1 MNAKWLLLA
10 PAVAAATVLL
20 EGRAL
25 AQQASGFA
33 LDRFDPAPAGSEW
46 FALDSLD
53 LRGNLRPA
61 AGLVADYAYKPLV
74 IYNTDGSVRSAVVR
88 DQLFLHVAAS
98 VVLADRLRLAL
109 NLPVA
114 AYQDGDGATLDNVA
128 IQAPTKPALGDLRL
142 DADARLFGTTGEPF
156 TFAAGAQ
163 VFLPTGDRALFA
175 GDGGVRV
182 APHLL
187 AAGEAG
193 FFAYAASVGFMV
205 HTQQQAFVGN
215 VMGDE
220 LLLEGAVGAKVADRH
235 VLIGAEVYGRTDLT
249 DAGAVFAR
257 HQSPLEALF
266 GAHATT
272 GDWRFGAGAGP
283 GFTRGF
289 GSPELRVVGSIEFAP
304 AAPAAVPAPPPDRD
318 GDGVP
323 DSEDACPDEPGER
336 TDDPKTNGCPAAAPV
351 ADKDKD
357 GVPDE
362 SDACPD
368 VPGVKTDDP
377 KTNGCPSDRD
387 HDGVAD
393 TEDACPDTPGV
404 KTDDPKTNGCPP
416 DPDRDKDGIP
426 NEQDACPDTP
436 GSPNPDPSKNGCPR
450 AIVQQGQIKILDQVK
465 FRTASAVILPES
477 DGILGAVLKI
487 LNDHPEIQQV
497 SIEGH
502 TDNRGGA
509 AYNHG
514 LSQKR
519 AASVVKWLVSHGVEA
534 ARLTSVG
541 YGQERPLD
549 TNATDEGR
557 QNNRR
562 VEFHIVRG
570 P

>member
-1 MNAKWLLLA
+1 MNAKWLLLL
-10 PAVAAATVLL
+10 PAATVSTVLF

-25 AQQASGFA
+25 AQASGFA

-61 AGLVADYAYKPLV
+61 AGVIADYAHKPLV
-74 IYNTDGSVRSAVVR
+74 IYNPDGSERSAVVK

-98 VVLADRLRLAL
+98 VVFADRLRLAL

-114 AYQDGDGATLDNVA
+114 AFQDGDGGAINGVT

-142 DADARLFGTTGEPF
+142 DADVRLFGSKGDTITL
-156 TFAAGAQ
+156 AMGAQ

-182 APHLL
+182 APHLVV
-187 AAGEAG
+187 AGEVGA
-193 FFAYAASVGFMV
+193 FAYAASAGFMV

-215 VMGDE
+215 AIGDE
-220 LLLEGAVGAKVADRH
+220 LILQGAIGVKLADGH
-235 VLIGAEVYGRTDLT
+235 VLVGPEVFGRTDLT
-249 DAGAVFAR
+249 DPGVIFAR
-257 HQSPLEALF
+257 DQSPLEALF
-266 GAHATT
+266 GAHVTA
-272 GDWRFGAGAGP
+272 GDWRFGAGAGH
-283 GFTRGF
+283 GFTEGF
-289 GSPELRVVGSIEFAP
+289 GSPEVRVVGSIEFAP
-304 AAPAAVPAPPPDRD
+304 AMPVAAPEEPPPDRD

-323 DSEDACPDEPGER
+323 DAVDACPDEPGER
-336 TDDPKTNGCPAAAPV
+336 TEDPKTNGCPAAAPV

-357 GVPDE
+357 GVPDD

-377 KTNGCPSDRD
+377 KTNGCPPDRD

-393 TEDACPDTPGV
+393 ADDACPDVAGV

-426 NEQDACPDTP
+426 NDKDACPDTP

-450 AIVQQGQIKILDQVK
+450 AVVQQGQIKILDQVK
-465 FRTASAVILPES
+465 FRTGSAVILPES

-487 LNDHPEIQQV
+487 LTDHPEIKQV
-497 SIEGH
+497 SVEGH

-509 AYNHG
+509 QFNQT
-514 LSQKR
+514 LSRKR
-519 AASVVKWLVSHGVEA
+519 AASVVKWLVSHGVDA
-534 ARLTSVG
+534 SRLSSMG
-541 YGQERPLD
+541 YGQDRPID
-549 TNATDEGR
+549 SNATDEGR

-562 VEFHIVRG
+562 VEFHISG
-570 P
+570 GQ